1 MLEAVEEGQMDF
13 GFGVPVG
20 LQLLRKQPNLLSQL
34 GYGLGS
40 LCPGDLYITEG
51 LQKHPN
57 RKKERSISFVHKRT
71 SKRNQKARLLIP
83 RHR

>member
-1 MLEAVEEGQMDF
+1 MDF

-51 LQKHPN
+51 LKKHPN
-57 RKKERSISFVHKRT
+57 RKERPISFVHKRT
-71 SKRNQKARLLIP
+71 NKKEPKGKAA
-83 RHR
+83 HT

>member
-57 RKKERSISFVHKRT
+57 RKERPISWAQKQQQKEPKGKAART
-71 SKRNQKARLLIP
+71 
-83 RHR
+83 